1 MRAFLPRSAALRPLA
16 VLAGLVVLSGACAA
30 GTGDSVAAF
39 VRLRE
44 DGSVLSGNVRA
55 AGKRA
60 AKDWA
65 CTQDAR
71 SGLIWERKT
80 RDGGLRDAHS
90 SFTPYRREW
99 EKTGRIVGYRDTR
112 SGQCARGE
120 LAGGSCNIGAYVDA
134 VNRAGLCGRRDWR
147 LPTVPEVIEVTQHR
161 NQAGGA
167 ALMPDLVPGW
177 YWTSTEE
184 HGGMSYPR
192 VALLPPGGSPRTFD
206 GAYFLWLV
214 SGRESDGSR

>member
-1 MRAFLPRSAALRPLA
+1 MRAILPRAAALA
-16 VLAGLVVLSGACAA
+16 ALVVLSGACAA
-30 GTGDSVAAF
+30 DTDDAGAAF
-39 VRLRE
+39 VRLRH
-44 DGSVLSGNVRA
+44 DGSAIPGGIKA

-60 AKDWA
+60 PQDWA
-65 CTQDAR
+65 CMRDTR

-80 RDGGLRDAHS
+80 RDGGLRDGHS
-90 SFTPYRREW
+90 SFTPYRHEW

-112 SGQCARGE
+112 SGQCDRSE
-120 LAGGSCNIGAYVDA
+120 LAGGSCNISAYVEA

-161 NQAGGA
+161 NQAGNDM
-167 ALMPDLVPGW
+167 LMPDLVPGW

-184 HGGMSYPR
+184 HGGISYPR
-192 VALLPPGGSPRTFD
+192 VALLPPGGSPQTFD

-214 SGRESDGSR
+214 SGKESDGSR